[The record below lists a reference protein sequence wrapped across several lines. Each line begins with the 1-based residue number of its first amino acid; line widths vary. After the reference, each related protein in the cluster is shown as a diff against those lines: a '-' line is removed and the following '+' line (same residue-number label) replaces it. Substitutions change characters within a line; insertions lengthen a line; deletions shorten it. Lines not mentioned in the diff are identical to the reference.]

1 MKALLALVLFFS
13 LCPFSTA
20 SASDPAKPTCSW
32 KLIRPVCEDPKSNS
46 LDLRKSPSDAD
57 GVLFNFFLV
66 HKPGRYNQ
74 IKAFDTTT
82 EKLRKNTLS
91 ISEEVRERAI
101 RTVTGGT
108 PPREWTREQKAFVTR
123 LKTVRFVAADSLD
136 ESCIAL
142 KDPGIP
148 NAAYTAETHTITIC
162 PSLTRVHSQM
172 IASSLAHELGHSISP
187 CAMNKSL
194 YKITSSAD
202 VTDVIHCLWPSP
214 DPENDEITGQ
224 NVRIARQT
232 LEAEFAVTNPELS
245 SNSESAELVRCGIL
259 KPVASGDVKSP
270 VAHRQFLKCAL
281 SQHQADYSDWL
292 AQSQLGIET
301 LPKKM
306 SAAQRKIIERAKS
319 QNPAICQ
326 SKTEE
331 TYADSFAGQVLAR
344 TAEEKDLNARAI
356 SQYAHDFST
365 VACRSQLEPGYDF
378 TPTLY
383 PSAADRVRLMIETDA
398 TMQKLG
404 CEKDPSPLCAIEPE
418 AFLTPAQPTTSLPP
432 TKPQGVAQ

>member
-1 MKALLALVLFFS
+1 MKALLTLVLFFS
-13 LCPFSTA
+13 FFPLWAA
-20 SASDPAKPTCSW
+20 SADDSAKPTCSW

-46 LDLRKSPSDAD
+46 LDLRKSPSEAD

-82 EKLRKNTLS
+82 EKLRKSTLA
-91 ISEEVRERAI
+91 ISEEVRARAI
-101 RTVTGGT
+101 RTVTGGA
-108 PPREWTREQKAFVTR
+108 PQGEWTREQKAFVTR

-136 ESCIAL
+136 ESCVAL

-148 NAAYTAETHTITIC
+148 NAAYIAETHTITIC

-187 CAMNKSL
+187 CAMSKSL
-194 YKITSSAD
+194 YKISSGTD

-232 LEAEFAVTNPELS
+232 LDAKFAATNPELS
-245 SNSESAELVRCGIL
+245 SNSENAELIRCGIL
-259 KPVASGDVKSP
+259 KPVTSGDVKSP
-270 VAHRQFLKCAL
+270 IAHRKFLKCAL
-281 SQHQADYSDWL
+281 LQHQPDYSDWL
-292 AQSQLGIET
+292 ARSQLGIAT
-301 LPKKM
+301 LPEKM
-306 SAAQRKIIERAKS
+306 SPAQRKIIEYAKS
-319 QNPAICQ
+319 LNPAICQ

-344 TAEEKDLNARAI
+344 TIEEKDLNTRTI
-356 SQYAHDFST
+356 SLYAHDFST

-383 PSAADRVRLMIETDA
+383 PSAADRVRLLIETDA
-398 TMQKLG
+398 AMHKLG
-404 CEKDPSPLCAIEPE
+404 CEKDPSPLCAIEAE
-418 AFLTPAQPTTSLPP
+418 AFSAPAQPGTSRPP
-432 TKPQGVAQ
+432 TKPQGVAK

>member
-1 MKALLALVLFFS
+1 MKTPLGLILFFS
-13 LCPFSTA
+13 LCPFWAA
-20 SASDPAKPTCSW
+20 SAAEPAKPICSW

-46 LDLRKSPSDAD
+46 LDLRKSPSEAD

-82 EKLRKNTLS
+82 EKLRKNTLT

-101 RTVTGGT
+101 RTVTGGA
-108 PPREWTREQKAFVTR
+108 PQGEWTREQKAFVTR
-123 LKTVRFVAADSLD
+123 LKTVRFVVAESLD
-136 ESCIAL
+136 QTCTAL

-187 CAMNKSL
+187 CAMSKSL
-194 YKITSSAD
+194 YKISPGTD

-245 SNSESAELVRCGIL
+245 ANSESAELIRCGIL

-281 SQHQADYSDWL
+281 SQNQPDYSNWL
-292 AQSQLGIET
+292 AQSQLGSET
-301 LPKKM
+301 MPKKL
-306 SAAQRKIIERAKS
+306 SPAQRKIIERAKS
-319 QNPAICQ
+319 LNPAVCQ

-344 TAEEKDLNARAI
+344 TVEEKDLSARTI

-365 VACRSQLEPGYDF
+365 VACRSKLEPGYDF

-383 PSAADRVRLMIETDA
+383 PSAADRVRLIIETDS
-398 TMQKLG
+398 TMQRLG
-404 CEKDPSPLCAIEPE
+404 CEKDLSPLCAIEPE
-418 AFLTPAQPTTSLPP
+418 AFSAPAQPGTSRPP
-432 TKPQGVAQ
+432 TQPQGVAK

>member
-1 MKALLALVLFFS
+1 MNTLLALLLFLV
-13 LCPFSTA
+13 LCPFSIA
-20 SASDPAKPTCSW
+20 SATDSGKPTCSW

-46 LDLRKSPSDAD
+46 LDLRKSPSEAD

-82 EKLRKNTLS
+82 EKLSKNTLT

-101 RTVTGGT
+101 RTVTGGA
-108 PPREWTREQKAFVTR
+108 PQREWTREQKAFVTR
-123 LKTVRFVAADSLD
+123 LKTVRFVVADSLD
-136 ESCIAL
+136 ATCAAL

-148 NAAYTAETHTITIC
+148 NAAYTAETHTVTIC

-187 CAMNKSL
+187 CAMSKSL
-194 YKITSSAD
+194 YRVANHVD

-214 DPENDEITGQ
+214 DPEGDEITGQ

-232 LEAEFAVTNPELS
+232 LEAKFAVTNPELS
-245 SNSESAELVRCGIL
+245 SNSENAELIRCGIL
-259 KPVASGDVKSP
+259 KPVTSGDAKSP
-270 VAHRQFLKCAL
+270 MAHRQYLKCAL
-281 SQHQADYSDWL
+281 LQHQTEYSDWL
-292 AQSQLGIET
+292 AQSQLGAET
-301 LPKKM
+301 MPKKL
-306 SAAQRKIIERAKS
+306 SPAQRAIVERAKDL
-319 QNPAICQ
+319 NPAICH

-344 TAEEKDLNARAI
+344 TVEEKDLSARTI

-365 VACRSQLEPGYDF
+365 VACRSLLEPGDDF

-404 CEKDPSPLCAIEPE
+404 CEKDPSPLCTIEPN
-418 AFLTPAQPTTSLPP
+418 AFWAPAQPTASRPR
-432 TKPQGVAQ
+432 TKPQGVAK